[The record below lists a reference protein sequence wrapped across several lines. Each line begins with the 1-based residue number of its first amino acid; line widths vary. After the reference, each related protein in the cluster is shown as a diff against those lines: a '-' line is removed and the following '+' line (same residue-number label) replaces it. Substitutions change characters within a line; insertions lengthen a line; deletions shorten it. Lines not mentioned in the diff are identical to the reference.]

1 MNSSEIDA
9 RLQEYTAAEHRI
21 GANLHELEDH
31 AVYQLL
37 TSGVLQGRT
46 AKALEPVGNADPTL
60 WELFSTLN
68 TTLDRARAIR
78 GTKGWVGGTD
88 LRDLVELLTTPSVV
102 LREYSVPLAERG
114 LTGDADR
121 EERTTVAGLIERM
134 RSIYEPLRDTI
145 SHADRVL
152 TGLLPRLSS
161 ADRTLAALRTDV
173 DELGLD
179 RTQLDSITETI
190 ERIRDLSL
198 TDPLSI
204 PTDVHESVT
213 GALHDGAASVAGARA
228 SHDAIAHDLTEAAD
242 VLDRC
247 RSLIAT
253 ATSDRERALRKVVV
267 AETLPTP
274 PNLNAVDGPRG
285 LAAALKPISRA
296 TGPWQKTRRELDS
309 WLSRAER
316 LERQLASVAAR
327 IREPLDRR
335 DELRGRLRAF
345 RAKMSGVGLGEDST
359 LSELSDEVHN
369 ELFTAPADLDRA
381 ERLLHDFSARLTS

>member
-46 AKALEPVGNADPTL
+46 AEALKPVLDADPTL
-60 WELFSTLN
+60 WELFALLN

-78 GTKGWVGGTD
+78 GTKGWVGGKD
-88 LRDLVELLTTPSVV
+88 LADLIDMLTTPSVL
-102 LREYSVPLAERG
+102 LREYSIPLAERG

-121 EERTTVAGLIERM
+121 ADRTTVAGLIEQM
-134 RSIYEPLRDTI
+134 RSLYEPLRDTI
-145 SHADRVL
+145 SQADRVL
-152 TGLLPRLSS
+152 DGLLPRLSS
-161 ADRTLAALRTDV
+161 ADRTLADLRTDV

-179 RTQLDSITETI
+179 RSKLDSISETI

-204 PTDVHESVT
+204 PTDVTVSLDET
-213 GALHDGAASVAGARA
+213 LHDAAVMVSNARA
-228 SHDAIAHDLTEAAD
+228 SHDAIAHDLTQAAD
-242 VLDRC
+242 LLDRC
-247 RSLIAT
+247 RSLIAQAT
-253 ATSDRERALRKVVV
+253 ADRERALRKVVV
-267 AETLPTP
+267 TGTLPTP
-274 PNLNAVDGPRG
+274 PNVNAVDGPRG
-285 LAAALKPISRA
+285 LAASLKPITRTS
-296 TGPWQKTRRELDS
+296 GPWQQTRRELDS
-309 WLSRAER
+309 WLSRATR
-316 LERQLASVAAR
+316 LENQLASVAAR
-327 IREPLDRR
+327 IRAPLDQR

-345 RAKMSGVGLGEDST
+345 RAKMSGVGRSEDPA

-369 ELFTAPADLDRA
+369 ELFTAPTDLERA
-381 ERLLHDFSARLTS
+381 ARLLHEFSTRVSS